1 MGRTNQVLSQKTR
14 WNSPWFWHLL
24 SSLFLYQLMKLRNQR
39 IQNWQKL
46 LMLNYSDLE
55 EKQERKIEVRDQ
67 KGERRERREEE
78 ETKRVKRRK
87 ERRTRRREESQ
98 RREKHQRKIEET
110 RRSKETMIKNFFAVV
125 TRPLARKSARR
136 IRKFV

>member
-46 LMLNYSDLE
+46 LMSNYSDFE
-55 EKQERKIEVRDQ
+55 EKQEIKIEVRDQ
-67 KGERRERREEE
+67 KGERRA
-78 ETKRVKRRK
+78 
-87 ERRTRRREESQ
+87 RRREESQ

-110 RRSKETMIKNFFAVV
+110 KRSKETMIKNFFAVV
-125 TRPLARKSARR
+125 TRQLARKFARR
-136 IRKFV
+136 IQKFV

>member
-1 MGRTNQVLSQKTR
+1 MGEQIKFSHRKQE
-14 WNSPWFWHLL
+14 NSPWFWHLL

-39 IQNWQKL
+39 IQNWRKL

-78 ETKRVKRRK
+78 EAKRVERKK

-98 RREKHQRKIEET
+98 RREKHQRKIENKKKQ
-110 RRSKETMIKNFFAVV
+110 RNNDQKLFCCC
-125 TRPLARKSARR
+125 
-136 IRKFV
+136 

>member
-24 SSLFLYQLMKLRNQR
+24 SSLFLYQLMKLKIQR

-46 LMLNYSDLE
+46 LMSNYSDLE
-55 EKQERKIEVRDQ
+55 EKQERKIEVKDQ
-67 KGERRERREEE
+67 KGE
-78 ETKRVKRRK
+78 RK

-98 RREKHQRKIEET
+98 RREKHQRKIVET

-125 TRPLARKSARR
+125 TRPLARKFARR

>member
-1 MGRTNQVLSQKTR
+1 MGEQIKFSHRKQE
-14 WNSPWFWHLL
+14 NSPWFWHLL

-67 KGERRERREEE
+67 IGE
-78 ETKRVKRRK
+78 RK
-87 ERRTRRREESQ
+87 ERRTIRREESQ
-98 RREKHQRKIEET
+98 RREKHQRKIAET

-136 IRKFV
+136 IQKFV

>member
-1 MGRTNQVLSQKTR
+1 MGEQIKFSHRKQE
-14 WNSPWFWHLL
+14 NSPWFWHLL

-78 ETKRVKRRK
+78 ETKRVQRRK
-87 ERRTRRREESQ
+87 ERREESQ
-98 RREKHQRKIEET
+98 RREKHQRKIAET

-136 IRKFV
+136 IQKFV

>member
-67 KGERRERREEE
+67 KGERRE
-78 ETKRVKRRK
+78 
-87 ERRTRRREESQ
+87 ESQ

-125 TRPLARKSARR
+125 TRPLVRKFARR

>member
-78 ETKRVKRRK
+78 ETKRVQRRK
-87 ERRTRRREESQ
+87 ERRTIRREESQ
-98 RREKHQRKIEET
+98 RKIEDT
-110 RRSKETMIKNFFAVV
+110 GRS
-125 TRPLARKSARR
+125 
-136 IRKFV
+136 

>member
-1 MGRTNQVLSQKTR
+1 MGEQIKFSHRKQE
-14 WNSPWFWHLL
+14 NSPWFWHLL
-24 SSLFLYQLMKLRNQR
+24 SSLFLYQLMKLRIQR

-46 LMLNYSDLE
+46 LTLNYSDLE

-67 KGERRERREEE
+67 KGERRE
-78 ETKRVKRRK
+78 
-87 ERRTRRREESQ
+87 RRREESQ

>member
-46 LMLNYSDLE
+46 LMSNYSDLE
-55 EKQERKIEVRDQ
+55 EKQEIKIEVRDQ
-67 KGERRERREEE
+67 KGERRE
-78 ETKRVKRRK
+78 
-87 ERRTRRREESQ
+87 RREESQ

-110 RRSKETMIKNFFAVV
+110 KRSKETMIKNFFAVV
-125 TRPLARKSARR
+125 TRQLARKFARR
-136 IRKFV
+136 IQKFV